1 MSILLTIDVLQ
12 KYNKC
17 FAITIGS
24 LPINNAQQNYRK
36 TIGKKEEEIMTYTL
50 SVIKILVHKV
60 RMTL

>member
-1 MSILLTIDVLQ
+1 MSIFLTINVFQ

-36 TIGKKEEEIMTYTL
+36 TIGKKGRGDYNIYLL
-50 SVIKILVHKV
+50 SNKNPSA
-60 RMTL
+60 